1 MTAVS
6 RRTTLGAALL
16 ALCTTTA
23 WAYPD
28 KPVEWVVPYP
38 AGGGS
43 DVVARTVGE
52 QMAKSLGQ
60 TVIINNKPGAGTNI
74 GADYVAKAKADGHV
88 MLTADT
94 GTLAANPW
102 LFSKLSYN
110 AEKDLAPVGL
120 IARFPLLLVV
130 NPQSVPAK
138 NWKEFQQWAAGQ
150 SKLNYASPGAGSP
163 HHLAMALL
171 RQKTGL
177 EAQHVPYRGAAPAV
191 QDVIGGQVPFMF
203 LDTAAAYP
211 HLLSGKLRAVGVAS
225 PARIKT
231 FADIPTLGEQG
242 LKGFEAY
249 AWQGLV
255 VPTGTPAP
263 VVAQLN
269 KALQEALAQTTV
281 KARFQ
286 VLGLESLGGTPEQM
300 KAYWQREQAKW
311 GEVIKAANIKL
322 D

>member
-1 MTAVS
+1 MTVS
-6 RRTTLGAALL
+6 RRSILGAALL
-16 ALCTTTA
+16 ALCATSA
-23 WAYPD
+23 FAFPD

-43 DVVARTVGE
+43 DVVARTVAE

-60 TVIINNKPGAGTNI
+60 TVIVNNKPGAGTNI

-130 NPQSVPAK
+130 NPQNVPAK
-138 NWKEFQQWAAGQ
+138 TWKEFRLWAGNQAN
-150 SKLNYASPGAGSP
+150 LNYASPGTGSP

-171 RQKTGL
+171 REKTGI
-177 EAQHVPYRGAAPAV
+177 AAGHVPYRGAAPAV

-211 HLLSGKLRAVGVAS
+211 HILSGKLRAIGVAS

-231 FADIPTLGEQG
+231 FADIPTLDEQG

-255 VPTGTPAP
+255 LPSGTPAP

-269 KALQEALAQTTV
+269 KALQEALTQTTV

-311 GEVIKAANIKL
+311 GQVIKAANIKL

>member
-1 MTAVS
+1 MTVS
-6 RRTTLGAALL
+6 RRATLGAALL
-16 ALCTTTA
+16 ALCSTAA
-23 WAYPD
+23 WAYPE

-74 GADYVAKAKADGHV
+74 GADYVAKSKADGHV

-102 LFSKLSYN
+102 LFSKLSYS
-110 AEKDLAPVGL
+110 AERDLAPVGL

-130 NPQSVPAK
+130 NPQKVPAK
-138 NWKEFQQWAAGQ
+138 NWKEFRLWTANQPN
-150 SKLNYASPGAGSP
+150 LNYASPGTGSP

-171 RQKTGL
+171 REKTGI
-177 EAQHVPYRGAAPAV
+177 AAGHVPYRGAAPAL

-211 HLLSGKLRAVGVAS
+211 HLLSGKLRAIGVAS

-231 FADIPTLGEQG
+231 FADIPTLDEQG